1 MGPLGGGAERFL
13 DFLKSPFLGVS
24 SHENSSQT
32 ALKRCLQVHLPA
44 PRGCSC
50 GCLRNQALSEALF
63 CKFARTFGRKTRAG
77 GVRGHRRSK
86 FPTVSGDF
94 SLAQKCITRDVTKD
108 PVTCG
113 IYRFF
118 PCGDFTRCLGM
129 KKSLAGDFQLENVQT
144 HYASRNAVPFLRDR
158 SLREPVTLS
167 QRSHK
172 DASL

>member
-1 MGPLGGGAERFL
+1 MLAGPF
-13 DFLKSPFLGVS
+13 
-24 SHENSSQT
+24 T
-32 ALKRCLQVHLPA
+32 
-44 PRGCSC
+44 
-50 GCLRNQALSEALF
+50 
-63 CKFARTFGRKTRAG
+63 
-77 GVRGHRRSK
+77 RSK
-86 FPTVSGDF
+86 RVLVRVFTKPSPVGSSFLQICTHIWPKNARGRGSRPPEVKISKDASSEGTVSGDF